1 MEDELDYRVIGVSL
15 DENGNYQYD
24 RSSFVRKKILE
35 FPKTE
40 HVRILWHLVSKKY
53 GNAIKLLTE
62 QLPTE
67 STEVVFED
75 VNAILETEV
84 DDKYYMA
91 EGYLETLKRHK
102 IREHEK
108 GHGFGYCVVNQEGGE
123 HPIANTILATGGS
136 GKERNLIYQ
145 PKEGISGKVIP
156 RKKTRL
162 NSEGIRVMTPMEWG
176 RLQGFIGYGVS

>member
-1 MEDELDYRVIGVSL
+1 MAFS
-15 DENGNYQYD
+15 
-24 RSSFVRKKILE
+24 K
-35 FPKTE
+35 
-40 HVRILWHLVSKKY
+40 KKY

-108 GHGFGYCVVNQEGGE
+108 GHGFGYCVVNQEVGN
-123 HPIANTILATGGS
+123 I
-136 GKERNLIYQ
+136 
-145 PKEGISGKVIP
+145 
-156 RKKTRL
+156 
-162 NSEGIRVMTPMEWG
+162 
-176 RLQGFIGYGVS
+176 RLQTLFLQQVVREKREILYINLKKAFPEK

>member
-1 MEDELDYRVIGVSL
+1 MAKTKEQISYNMSRVKNKNS
-15 DENGNYQYD
+15 
-24 RSSFVRKKILE
+24 KIE
-35 FPKTE
+35 M
-40 HVRILWHLVSKKY
+40 
-53 GNAIKLLTE
+53 LL
-62 QLPTE
+62 
-67 STEVVFED
+67 S
-75 VNAILETEV
+75 
-84 DDKYYMA
+84 
-91 EGYLETLKRHK
+91 LETLKRHK

-162 NSEGIRVMTPMEWG
+162 N
-176 RLQGFIGYGVS
+176 